1 MLGESRMTTLAKL
14 RAKELDAACAEL
26 GVTEHWYLGGPGRW
40 RDSGPRGCDDPRA
53 FASAELDEATDE
65 LAALV
70 RKVQPQVMVT
80 YDGNGFYGHPDH
92 VQAHRVAW
100 HLYQQAC
107 NPLRTK
113 FYALTMPRPVLAD
126 AINEARQSRPDGR
139 GEVTP
144 DSFPQI
150 GLPDDQVTTEIRADS
165 FLDAKLA
172 ALKARHADCG

>member
-1 MLGESRMTTLAKL
+1 MTTLAKL
-14 RAKELDAACAEL
+14 RAKELGAACAEL

-53 FASAELDEATDE
+53 FASAELDETTDE

-80 YDGNGFYGHPDH
+80 YDANGFYGHPDH

-113 FYALTMPRPVLAD
+113 FYALTMPRPVLA
-126 AINEARQSRPDGR
+126 
-139 GEVTP
+139 V
-144 DSFPQI
+144 DSPFFEPA
-150 GLPDDQVTTEIRADS
+150 GLPRMRVLGTEYYTLLAHPSAVTTGSRGQERENDLFS
-165 FLDAKLA
+165 
-172 ALKARHADCG
+172 GM